1 MTANKIIKS
10 DTNTLSLNRTAKGAK
25 VVSINISERR
35 GTIKKEIE
43 KGYLR
48 KNRGLVGDAHADPNT
63 HRQVSLL
70 AVESVKKMELKGLKT
85 VPGLFAEN
93 INTEGINLLS
103 LQLGSRISIGKKVI
117 LEITQIGKECH
128 SRCEIYTQV
137 GDCIM
142 PREGVF
148 TRVIRGGPVH
158 KGDSISLL

>member
-1 MTANKIIKS
+1 MENKILKP
-10 DTNTLSLNRTAKGAK
+10 NTKISIIDRAVKGAK
-25 VVSINISERR
+25 VVSVNISERR

-48 KNRGLVGDAHADPNT
+48 KNRGLVGDAHADPDT

-70 AVESVKKMELKGLKT
+70 AVESVKKMEHKGLKT

-93 INTEGINLLS
+93 INTESINLLS
-103 LQLGSRISIGKKVI
+103 LQPGSRISIGKKVI

-148 TRVIRGGPVH
+148 ARVIRGGPVQ
-158 KGDSISLL
+158 KGDRIFLL